1 MREKFTFENPGKNA
15 LMAEIL
21 ARRNR
26 QPRMTFLTS
35 LTAVMAAAIS
45 LTAVCG
51 SLPANAIPVE
61 QPSQPEVTEV
71 TEVIAEHSA
80 ETPPA
85 EIVTRVH
92 TETKIEPVT
101 EYHELVLTPAAV
113 SQADADVA
121 AYPETGTSLFSQE
134 QQRYQ
139 WQFGDEIFTFFVK
152 AETLYRRSET
162 TGKITAVYRGEGDI
176 SLLCVTDRYLF
187 FKADV
192 LTTDVVFGNYT
203 AYCYRAD
210 LLTGDILRLFNC
222 ESIYAYQPVL
232 VEFVRFDGTDVVFNT
247 HIVHEDGSYEHNPDQ
262 SAVLYDD
269 NTDYTDYSD
278 NDNENNVIVP
288 DESFGW
294 FPLSWNQDYS
304 LVGRDEDNCYD
315 LGVSL
320 TDIQSFCDGFPDGEV
335 EADSSVVRR
344 DGTGLEEI
352 GIVFGKIDSDHS
364 KTYLLYY
371 GRISDNGV
379 NGVLI
384 QAELTSE
391 ADAELDCWFT
401 DFDVI
406 IGVNYFKIPVDFDR
420 LLAASA
426 CEPEHY
432 SVNNGE
438 AELKITYRPCR
449 RLPSATPDSAG

>member
-61 QPSQPEVTEV
+61 QPSQPDITEV

-210 LLTGDILRLFNC
+210 LLTGDICGCSTVSPFMLISPFSSSLSALTAQMLFSTPTSSMRTAAMSTILIN
-222 ESIYAYQPVL
+222 QP
-232 VEFVRFDGTDVVFNT
+232 
-247 HIVHEDGSYEHNPDQ
+247 
-262 SAVLYDD
+262 
-269 NTDYTDYSD
+269 
-278 NDNENNVIVP
+278 
-288 DESFGW
+288 
-294 FPLSWNQDYS
+294 
-304 LVGRDEDNCYD
+304 
-315 LGVSL
+315 
-320 TDIQSFCDGFPDGEV
+320 FCMMTI
-335 EADSSVVRR
+335 RIIR
-344 DGTGLEEI
+344 I
-352 GIVFGKIDSDHS
+352 IRIMIM
-364 KTYLLYY
+364 KT
-371 GRISDNGV
+371 
-379 NGVLI
+379 
-384 QAELTSE
+384 T
-391 ADAELDCWFT
+391 
-401 DFDVI
+401 
-406 IGVNYFKIPVDFDR
+406 
-420 LLAASA
+420 
-426 CEPEHY
+426 
-432 SVNNGE
+432 
-438 AELKITYRPCR
+438 
-449 RLPSATPDSAG
+449 

>member
-35 LTAVMAAAIS
+35 LTAMEDAAIS
-45 LTAVCG
+45 LTEVCG

-61 QPSQPEVTEV
+61 QPSQPEV

-203 AYCYRAD
+203 AYC
-210 LLTGDILRLFNC
+210 G
-222 ESIYAYQPVL
+222 
-232 VEFVRFDGTDVVFNT
+232 FVDRRYFAVV
-247 HIVHEDGSYEHNPDQ
+247 Q
-262 SAVLYDD
+262 L
-269 NTDYTDYSD
+269 
-278 NDNENNVIVP
+278 
-288 DESFGW
+288 
-294 FPLSWNQDYS
+294 
-304 LVGRDEDNCYD
+304 
-315 LGVSL
+315 
-320 TDIQSFCDGFPDGEV
+320 
-335 EADSSVVRR
+335 
-344 DGTGLEEI
+344 
-352 GIVFGKIDSDHS
+352 
-364 KTYLLYY
+364 
-371 GRISDNGV
+371 
-379 NGVLI
+379 
-384 QAELTSE
+384 
-391 ADAELDCWFT
+391 
-401 DFDVI
+401 
-406 IGVNYFKIPVDFDR
+406 
-420 LLAASA
+420 
-426 CEPEHY
+426 
-432 SVNNGE
+432 
-438 AELKITYRPCR
+438 
-449 RLPSATPDSAG
+449 